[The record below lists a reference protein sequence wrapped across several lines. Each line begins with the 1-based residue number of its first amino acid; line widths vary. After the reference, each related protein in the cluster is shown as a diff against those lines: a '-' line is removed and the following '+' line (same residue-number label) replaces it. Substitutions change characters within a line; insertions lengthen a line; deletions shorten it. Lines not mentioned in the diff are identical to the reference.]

1 MRAAVFHAAQDVRI
15 EEVPE
20 PEPQPGQVKL
30 RNAFVGICGTDL
42 HLYYEPEAAGVDLS
56 KPHPLTGEMPP
67 VILGHEFSGT
77 VVGVGEGVEDLQL
90 GDRVAVWPV
99 VYCGRCRACELGM
112 FQLCPDVA
120 WHGINTHGG
129 GLATFTTVS
138 SGQCHKLPP
147 SVDLRLGALVEPMA
161 VGWHAVRLSGIA
173 AGQSALILGAGP
185 IGISLVFALRARG
198 VDRILVSEPS
208 ALRRETMALL
218 GVTQIVDPITENLG
232 TWVGSCTGGGG
243 VDYIFD
249 AAGVAI
255 ALTEALPLLGPGGTA
270 VIVGIHS
277 QDIRVHPVSLVV
289 GEHSLMGSLAYTHQD
304 FVEVI
309 EMMAQGVYDTTGWV
323 EEVGLDQYV
332 PTIQRMKQGSG
343 VKAIVNVSD

>member
-1 MRAAVFHAAQDVRI
+1 MRAAVFHASEDVRI

-30 RNAFVGICGTDL
+30 RNAFVGICGSDL
-42 HLYYEPEAAGVDLS
+42 HVFYDPVNCGIDFS
-56 KPHPLTGEMPP
+56 KPHPLTGAMAP

-77 VVGVGEGVEDLQL
+77 VVGVGEGVDDLQL

-99 VYCGRCRACELGM
+99 VYCGGCRACELGM

-120 WHGINTHGG
+120 WHGMNTHGG
-129 GLATFTTVS
+129 GLSTFTTVS
-138 SGQCHKLPP
+138 AGQCHKLPP

-161 VGWHAVRLSGIA
+161 VGWHAVRLSGITS
-173 AGQSALILGAGP
+173 GQSALIIGAGP
-185 IGISLVFALRARG
+185 IGISLLFALRARG

-218 GVTQIVDPITENLG
+218 GVRQIVDPMTEDLAAG
-232 TWVGSCTGGGG
+232 VGSCTGGGG

-249 AAGVAI
+249 AAGSAP
-255 ALTEALPLLGPGGTA
+255 ALTEALPLLGPGGGA

-277 QDIRVHPVSLVV
+277 QDIRVHPVSLVM
-289 GEHSLMGSLAYTHQD
+289 GEHSLIGSLAYTHQD
-304 FVEVI
+304 FAEVI

-323 EEVGLDQYV
+323 EEVGFDQYV
-332 PTIQRMKQGSG
+332 PTIQRMKLGAG
-343 VKAIVNVSD
+343 VKAIVNVSN